1 MSHAEIATARTHLSS
16 LAAEAAAIAALG
28 ALSLPQRALAL
39 AAMLVGR
46 HGYAGDTETYDDLAN
61 ANLARVIER
70 RRGLPVSLGILW
82 LHTARAAG
90 WAACGID
97 FPGHFLIALGDETAP
112 GVPRAQIL
120 LDVFAGGGALEQ
132 RALRRLR
139 RDAEDTPPGADLLRP
154 MSTRAVLLRLQN
166 NVKLRLLQRGE
177 VAEALACG
185 ETMLAIAPQEAV
197 LWHEAAVLNQRL
209 DRVSAALRC
218 FTRFLE
224 LTPKGEAAAR
234 ARAAIDSLR
243 ARLN

>member
-1 MSHAEIATARTHLSS
+1 MHLSA
-16 LAAEAAAIAALG
+16 LAAEAAALAAVG

-46 HGYAGDTETYDDLAN
+46 HGYAGDAETYDDLAN

-82 LHTARAAG
+82 LHTAQAAG

-97 FPGHFLIALGDETAP
+97 FPGHFLIALLDEAAP
-112 GVPRAQIL
+112 RVPRAQIL
-120 LDVFAGGGALEQ
+120 LDVFAGGGMLEQ

-139 RDAEDTPPGADLLRP
+139 RDAAEMPADADLLRP
-154 MSTRAVLLRLQN
+154 MSTLAVLLRLQN
-166 NVKLRLLQRGE
+166 NIKLRLLQQGA
-177 VAEALACG
+177 VAEALACA

-218 FTRFLE
+218 FTRFLA

-234 ARAAIDSLR
+234 ARAAISRLR